1 MGGVESLGTSKVS
14 QTLLAML
21 MESQIWHQ
29 LAGSV
34 GGGFRKGIMASACLD
49 ARHFI
54 FSLYATGAFE
64 AATPDLELRR
74 GESVGGV
81 FKRNYL
87 VSQKL
92 WGLIFL
98 VLEPWAGGPG
108 VGLGLLVPEIALLNF
123 YPCGCRTILF
133 HVYAP
138 FYQSGWMWF
147 L

>member
-1 MGGVESLGTSKVS
+1 M
-14 QTLLAML
+14 LAKL

-92 WGLIFL
+92 WGLTFLALESWARGLVWAWDSLLLMYPSRIFTY
-98 VLEPWAGGPG
+98 VG
-108 VGLGLLVPEIALLNF
+108 VGPARSECVPLLPV
-123 YPCGCRTILF
+123 
-133 HVYAP
+133 
-138 FYQSGWMWF
+138 WMEMVSSV